1 MATISAMSNNTYLMY
16 KSAEKLSGNT
26 NFSNML
32 FGSTDKTSKTDDSI
46 SKMWSN
52 YTNAASQSAANLD
65 NLTSLKQNTTEL
77 VNSYNDAKKTFQ
89 TDFKATMSD
98 LKESA
103 QTVMGMNY
111 DFSTSDITTD
121 NAGKTVYSD
130 SLKNAISNVKSLI
143 SDYNDAI
150 GLTSDYSDVSKR
162 LKSLANVFSDTT
174 YRADTYAKIGIGV
187 DNKTGALSLDE
198 DKLAKALTENG
209 DRVKNILGSN
219 GLAGKANNHVNLANS
234 QQSNLFPSMPT
245 MLGKDYITAQA
256 YTNPKVL
263 AASTNFSMIGSL
275 IDMMF

>member
-32 FGSTDKTSKTDDSI
+32 FGSTDKTSQTDDSI

-52 YTNAASQSAANLD
+52 YTNTASQSAANLD

-98 LKESA
+98 LKGSA

-187 DNKTGALSLDE
+187 DSKTGALSLDE

-219 GLAGKANNHVNLANS
+219 GLAGKANNHVDLANS
-234 QQSNLFPSMPT
+234 QQSNLFPSMQT

-263 AASTNFSMIGSL
+263 AASNNFSMIGGL

>member
-1 MATISAMSNNTYLMY
+1 MY

-26 NFSNML
+26 NYSNML
-32 FGSTDKTSKTDDSI
+32 FGSTDKTSQTDDSI

-98 LKESA
+98 LKGSA

-187 DNKTGALSLDE
+187 DSKTGALSLDE

-219 GLAGKANNHVNLANS
+219 GLAGKANNHVDLANS
-234 QQSNLFPSMPT
+234 QQSNLFPSMQT

-263 AASTNFSMIGSL
+263 AASTNFSMIGGL

>member
-32 FGSTDKTSKTDDSI
+32 LGSTDKTSQTDDSI

-98 LKESA
+98 LKGSA

-187 DNKTGALSLDE
+187 PRLSPKTGIA
-198 DKLAKALTENG
+198 
-209 DRVKNILGSN
+209 
-219 GLAGKANNHVNLANS
+219 
-234 QQSNLFPSMPT
+234 
-245 MLGKDYITAQA
+245 
-256 YTNPKVL
+256 
-263 AASTNFSMIGSL
+263 
-275 IDMMF
+275 

>member
-32 FGSTDKTSKTDDSI
+32 FGSTDKTSQTDDSI

-98 LKESA
+98 LKGSA

-121 NAGKTVYSD
+121 NAGKTAYSD

-187 DNKTGALSLDE
+187 DSKTGALSLDE

-219 GLAGKANNHVNLANS
+219 GLAGKANNHVDLANS
-234 QQSNLFPSMPT
+234 QQSNLFPSMQT

-263 AASTNFSMIGSL
+263 AASTNFLDRKSVV
-275 IDMMF
+275 

>member
-32 FGSTDKTSKTDDSI
+32 FGSTDKTSQTDDSI

-98 LKESA
+98 LKGSA

-187 DNKTGALSLDE
+187 DSKTGALSLDE
-198 DKLAKALTENG
+198 DKLVKALTENG

-219 GLAGKANNHVNLANS
+219 GLAGKANNHVDLANS
-234 QQSNLFPSMPT
+234 QQSNLFPSMQT

-263 AASTNFSMIGSL
+263 VASTNFSMIGGL

>member
-32 FGSTDKTSKTDDSI
+32 FGSTDKTSQTDDSI

-98 LKESA
+98 LKGSA

-187 DNKTGALSLDE
+187 DSKTGTLSLDE

-219 GLAGKANNHVNLANS
+219 GLAGKANNHVDLANS
-234 QQSNLFPSMPT
+234 QQSNLFPSMQT

-263 AASTNFSMIGSL
+263 TASTNFSMIGGL